1 MRIAYLAADYGT
13 PLFGDK
19 GASIHI
25 HELVK
30 AFGAGGHSLQ
40 VLAAQLGTRLVS
52 LPAKVSKIKATPPP
66 LDPASEPEGVDLRRL
81 YKERSYLK
89 IAERAEEELLAL
101 YAASPFDFIY
111 ERYALWSAA
120 GVRAAAKLGVPCI
133 VEVNSPLLLEQQS
146 YRKLVLAERAAEI
159 ETEVFTRADA
169 LIAVSEGVRDYTLSK
184 GAGRKRSLVLPN
196 GVDGNRFRPGVAPRP
211 IAAGRNPFVI
221 GFSGSLKAWHGL
233 RDLCESF
240 RALAG
245 MRPNYHLLIVGD
257 GPERSWIEG
266 FVQGAGLKDRV
277 TLAGWVEFE
286 DLPGYIAA
294 MDVAV
299 APYPEI
305 KDFYFS
311 PLKLFEYLAMG
322 RTILASDIGQVS
334 AVLENGASG
343 LLFNPGD
350 VGELTKKIADLR
362 SDAVLREGLARAA
375 RKRAKA
381 FTWEGNA
388 AAVVALAQDLVA
400 RNKES
405 VDGIAL

>member
-1 MRIAYLAADYGT
+1 
-13 PLFGDK
+13 
-19 GASIHI
+19 
-25 HELVK
+25 
-30 AFGAGGHSLQ
+30 
-40 VLAAQLGTRLVS
+40 

-101 YAASPFDFIY
+101 HATSPFDFIY

-159 ETEVFTRADA
+159 EREVFTGADA
-169 LIAVSEGVRDYTLSK
+169 LVAVSEKVRDYAIGK
-184 GAGRKRSLVLPN
+184 GAEPARTLVLPN
-196 GVDGNRFRPGVAPRP
+196 GVDGNRFNPKVPPRP
-211 IAAGRNPFVI
+211 LAAGGDPIVI

-233 RDLCESF
+233 RDLCDAF
-240 RALAG
+240 LALAKESTD
-245 MRPNYHLLIVGD
+245 YHLLIVGD
-257 GPERSWIEG
+257 GPERPWIEG
-266 FVQGAGLKDRV
+266 FVRGAGLEDRV
-277 TLAGWVEFE
+277 TLTGWIDFE

-305 KDFYFS
+305 EYFYFS

-334 AVLENGASG
+334 DVLEGGKSG
-343 LLFNPGD
+343 LLFCPGH
-350 VGELTKKIADLR
+350 VGELTERIAGLR
-362 SDAVLREGLARAA
+362 NDTALRERLARAA
-375 RKRAKA
+375 RERAKA
-381 FTWEGNA
+381 FTWDGNA
-388 AAVVALAQDLVA
+388 AAVTALARDLVEKK
-400 RNKES
+400 KER